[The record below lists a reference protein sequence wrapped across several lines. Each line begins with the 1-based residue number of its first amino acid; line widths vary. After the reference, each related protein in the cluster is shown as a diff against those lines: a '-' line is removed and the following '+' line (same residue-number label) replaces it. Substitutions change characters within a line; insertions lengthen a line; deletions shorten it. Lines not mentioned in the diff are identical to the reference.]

1 MKKLAFI
8 MVTLLLLGLYAT
20 VYSKG
25 TVLKVNTGGAV
36 LGGEAIE
43 AVTKAFEKDTG
54 IKVEATKGP
63 TGQCGFT
70 VKNLMS
76 EKIDIGVMCCP
87 INKLEAGRK
96 GLVQTPVGVGAW
108 AFVVNKS
115 NPIESLSTQQMR
127 DIYQGRITN
136 WSEVGGKNA
145 PIQPYAY
152 IMCSPRDEALRQFL
166 VGEKQ
171 YKKGIVGI
179 DNSRFASNVKKA
191 KPGDPDNCALAD
203 TDPNVIVGL
212 TYQSVAG
219 RKPACSAMRKGAVK
233 IIAVDNIMPK
243 PETIANESY
252 PVSHYLF
259 MITKGVPD
267 RAEAQYLSFIRSD
280 KGQKLLTSNGL
291 VAPLP

>member
-1 MKKLAFI
+1 MKKLVFI
-8 MVTLLLLGLYAT
+8 VVSLLLLGMYAT

-25 TVLKVNTGGAV
+25 KVLKVNTGGSV
-36 LGGEAIE
+36 LGGEAIA
-43 AVTKAFEKDTG
+43 AVTKAFEKKAG

-70 VKNLMS
+70 VKNLVS
-76 EKIDIGVMCCP
+76 GNIDIGVMCCP
-87 INKLEAGRK
+87 INKLEAGEK

-115 NPIESLSTQQMR
+115 NPVNSLSTQQMR

-136 WSEVGGKNA
+136 WKEVGGKNA
-145 PIQPYAY
+145 PIQPYSY
-152 IMCSPRDEALRQFL
+152 IMCPTRDEDLRQFL

-179 DNSRFASNVKKA
+179 DNRKFASNVKKA
-191 KPGDPDNCALAD
+191 KPGNPDNCVLAE
-203 TDPNVIVGL
+203 TDPNAIVGL

-219 RKPACSAMRKGAVK
+219 SKPGCSAMRRGSVK

-243 PETIANESY
+243 LETMTSGSY
-252 PVSHYLF
+252 PVINYLF

-267 RAEAQYLSFIRSD
+267 SAEAQYLRFIRSD
-280 KGQKLLTSNGL
+280 RGQKLLSSNGL
-291 VAPLP
+291 VAPLR

>member
-20 VYSKG
+20 VYSG
-25 TVLKVNTGGAV
+25 SRVLKINTGGSV
-36 LGGEAIE
+36 LGGEAIA

-54 IKVEATKGP
+54 IKVEAKVGP

-76 EKIDIGVMCCP
+76 EKIDIGAMCCP

-96 GLVQTPVGVGAW
+96 GLVQTPVGLGAW

-115 NPIESLSTQQMR
+115 NPVDSLSTQQMR

-152 IMCSPRDEALRQFL
+152 IMCGPRDETLRQFL

-179 DNSRFASNVKKA
+179 DNSKFASNVKKVT
-191 KPGDPDNCALAD
+191 PGDPENCTLAD
-203 TDPNVIVGL
+203 TNPNAIVGL
-212 TYQSVAG
+212 PFHNVAG
-219 RKPACSAMRKGAVK
+219 RKPVCSAMRKGTVK
-233 IIAVDNIMPK
+233 MIAVDNIMPK
-243 PETIANESY
+243 PETLTDGSY
-252 PVSHYLF
+252 PVYNDQF

-267 RAEAQYLSFIRSD
+267 RAEAQYLNFIRSD
-280 KGQKLLTSNGL
+280 KGQKLLASNGL